1 MGPEELV
8 LCLQQDISP
17 SPPSNKYLTKYLHVS
32 PLVAGAM
39 LTYFFFEEKLH
50 FFV

>member
-1 MGPEELV
+1 MPQAGHFFF
-8 LCLQQDISP
+8 SP
-17 SPPSNKYLTKYLHVS
+17 CNKYLTKYLHVS
-32 PLVAGAM
+32 PLVASAA